1 MKNDNNK
8 NINNNENQDEYEEPI
23 ESYEELPVEDSS
35 KKKKKLLALGGIL
48 AFAAISLFWIFK
60 GDSDNS
66 EKPRQTVNF
75 ADEFGNEKRKDDEK
89 LDIMAPAIKNQFDI
103 NEITQP
109 KTPEITQ
116 QPLEIKMPEQPK
128 IEQIPKQIEIP
139 KIEEVPIRK
148 EETLVQPIQDKNLV
162 ETALPLILG
171 FEEKKELPPLPT
183 SGQVSTGS
191 TSSSGNAG
199 NAQSPENDYRARKR
213 FANVLLIGGSGEGQT
228 PESKEA
234 EKKNEFIDLI
244 TGRTNKLHTK
254 PSGFAKITDSYVGMK
269 DRMILAGKII
279 DIVLESRISTA
290 SKEGGMIRAIVSSDV
305 YSESGNNI
313 LIPAGSRVIGDYT
326 NTKKKEG
333 NATMLRVEVGLSR
346 IIRPDGID
354 ILLGGVPITD
364 PLGGK
369 GIVPDHIYT
378 GVGKSI
384 MNSVLVGALSLG
396 AFYAG
401 KAVDNSFADKKQ
413 PIIVNNFGTGNNGTQ
428 DKPQQDSTT
437 DESNSTIKDIVDK
450 VTENLKN
457 TIGDGKDIEP
467 VLVVDQGKKLSILM
481 DKDIVF
487 ADENAFVFFPGELNS
502 LLRDC
507 CKDYL
512 K

>member
-8 NINNNENQDEYEEPI
+8 NINNDENQDEYEEPV
-23 ESYEELPVEDSS
+23 EGYEESPIEEKSQ
-35 KKKKKLLALGGIL
+35 KKKKLLALGGIL

-66 EKPRQTVNF
+66 EKPKQVINF
-75 ADEFGNEKRKDDEK
+75 ADEFNNEKRKDEEK
-89 LDIMAPAIKNQFDI
+89 LDIIAPTIKNQFDI

-109 KTPEITQ
+109 KTPEIIQ

-139 KIEEVPIRK
+139 KIEEAPKQK
-148 EETLVQPIQDKNLV
+148 EEMIIKPIENKNLV

-171 FEEKKELPPLPT
+171 VEEKKELPPLPT
-183 SGQVSTGS
+183 SDQVSKGGG
-191 TSSSGNAG
+191 SGNAG
-199 NAQSPENDYRARKR
+199 NAQNPENDYRARKR
-213 FANVLLIGGSGEGQT
+213 FANVLLIGGGGGEGQT

-290 SKEGGMIRAIVSSDV
+290 SKEGGIIRAIVSSDV

-313 LIPAGSRVIGDYT
+313 LIPAGSRVIGEYT

-333 NATMLRVEVGLSR
+333 NTTMLRVEVGLSR

-384 MNSVLVGALSLG
+384 MNSILVGALSLG

-437 DESNSTIKDIVDK
+437 DESNSTIKDIVDN

-481 DKDIVF
+481 NKDIVF